1 MLRRLSDVTISS
13 IEKILHRSKEANEEK
28 KRKSCTENECQT
40 NKKGPIERKPSLYL
54 RILRIL
60 RILIHLF
67 LVLVDENPKVIT
79 I

>member
-13 IEKILHRSKEANEEK
+13 IEKILHGSKEGNEEK

-60 RILIHLF
+60 IHLF
-67 LVLVDENPKVIT
+67 LVLVDENPKDIT